1 MVNPNTR
8 NYPVSLDVHGRSP
21 IRGNGDGD
29 GTGDW
34 SAGDTD
40 IISTWEGAGEG
51 KGYGNPYGDG
61 WCELNIWPD
70 SIGAAGARW
79 QSG

>member
-51 KGYGNPYGDG
+51 KGYGEANGDG
-61 WCELNIWPD
+61 WCEWTD
-70 SIGAAGARW
+70 SIGAAVARW

>member
-8 NYPVSLDVHGRSP
+8 NYPMSLDVHGRST
-21 IRGNGDGD
+21 IRARGD
-29 GTGDW
+29 GTGDGEAM
-34 SAGDTD
+34 AGDSD
-40 IISTWEGAGEG
+40 IIGTWEGAGEG
-51 KGYGNPYGDG
+51 RGYGHPNGDG